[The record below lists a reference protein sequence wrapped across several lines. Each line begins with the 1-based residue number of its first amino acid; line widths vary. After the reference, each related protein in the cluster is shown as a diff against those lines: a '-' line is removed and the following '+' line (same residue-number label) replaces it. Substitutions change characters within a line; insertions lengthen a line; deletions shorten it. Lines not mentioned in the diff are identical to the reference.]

1 MAAPIAS
8 FLIRIAI
15 SISVAAS
22 GFTVLFSQQ
31 LSLTGRPLACFGSV
45 CRGGFDLVKQALPHF
60 GLGVVARRV
69 DLALCLSHVSSSTH
83 EETY

>member
-22 GFTVLFSQQ
+22 GFFVFLRQQ
-31 LSLTGRPLACFGSV
+31 LSLPCAPLTCFGSV
-45 CRGGFDLVKQALPHF
+45 GRGGFYLVKQALTHF
-60 GLGVVARRV
+60 GLGVVARCIHLTSAAFLGSFHWV
-69 DLALCLSHVSSSTH
+69 K
-83 EETY
+83 